1 MVFSLPTLAEP
12 LHFSL
17 IEKLVFVC
25 LVLASAY
32 GFWRRFGVVLRK
44 ILASKKDPS
53 FHLFPLGKRIWD
65 FFWEVLCQAKVIRER
80 PLPGL
85 AHAFVFWGFCAF
97 ALVSLNHFAVGLN
110 IGFLN
115 PASGLGH
122 FYFDFAALF
131 AITCAISIAALFI
144 RRFFISPVWLGQ

>member
-53 FHLFPLGKRIWD
+53 FHLFPLGKRVWD
-65 FFWEVLCQAKVIRER
+65 FFWEVVCQAKVIRER
-80 PLPGL
+80 PLPGI
-85 AHAFVFWGFCAF
+85 AHAFVFWAFLAF
-97 ALVSLNHFAVGLN
+97 ALVTLNHCAVGL
-110 IGFLN
+110 
-115 PASGLGH
+115 
-122 FYFDFAALF
+122 
-131 AITCAISIAALFI
+131 
-144 RRFFISPVWLGQ
+144 